1 LRLPVGLPVN
11 MQYKYSAKGENIS
24 IFCGEAHSGKE
35 AVPQCCMTHQFK
47 ESSFSPTWVA
57 KKNKYWL
64 T

>member
-1 LRLPVGLPVN
+1 

-24 IFCGEAHSGKE
+24 IFCGEAHSGK
-35 AVPQCCMTHQFK
+35 AVPQRCMTHQFK
-47 ESSFSPTWVA
+47 ESSFSPTGVA